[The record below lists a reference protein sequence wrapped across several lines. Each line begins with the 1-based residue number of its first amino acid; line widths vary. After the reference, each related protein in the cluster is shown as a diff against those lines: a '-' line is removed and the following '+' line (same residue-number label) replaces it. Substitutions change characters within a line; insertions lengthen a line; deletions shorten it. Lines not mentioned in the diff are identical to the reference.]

1 NAWRH
6 SDVITFPQV
15 NLSGT
20 QIIDL
25 NWMLEN
31 ELGDEDADYII
42 KQAYR
47 AEISISKTQ
56 VKNYFFCSEELKR
69 PIATAIAIC
78 QLRINALS
86 PLRESIIDFGN
97 KKQDFSDTRRKYFFE
112 LFEDEN
118 FYFSSRKVNRS
129 LMSYIYVLLS
139 KMQKGTAGLKTI
151 QKMRGHVEQET

>member
-1 NAWRH
+1 YKKLYNYTKDIPLHKEKAIKDTLKEISAKGKKAGVKYYATSWLYVLLHLNNAWRH

-97 KKQDFSDTRRKYFFE
+97 KKQD
-112 LFEDEN
+112 
-118 FYFSSRKVNRS
+118 
-129 LMSYIYVLLS
+129 
-139 KMQKGTAGLKTI
+139 
-151 QKMRGHVEQET
+151 